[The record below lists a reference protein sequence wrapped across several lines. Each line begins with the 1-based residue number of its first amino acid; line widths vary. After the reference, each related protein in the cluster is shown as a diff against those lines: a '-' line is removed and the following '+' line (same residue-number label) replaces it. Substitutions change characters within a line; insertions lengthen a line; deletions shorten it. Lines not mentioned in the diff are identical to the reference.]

1 MILSSNSPEAKAID
15 ASLDQW
21 RQGDLV
27 LGEQLF
33 VHVGDRSRALSVAA
47 SELGEDG
54 LQAVLSVVEGFAMVS
69 QTCDIVRKCVERP
82 YVEVSPLVAVD
93 ADALLL
99 IQRGGRPSLATLPA
113 LAAKGL
119 AIDLDRV
126 MTVEKS
132 IVATWERTPGWT
144 SDVDARALAQ
154 ALARKRARFAFPDDF
169 NAFASKLH
177 DRLKAKHDKVSEE
190 GRALRALREIRVQA
204 APSWEAAAV
213 ELFFWFIRNETERL
227 DDKLWAEQ
235 LKAWLQLVKPTAR
248 FTKVEGQVATLDDLT
263 GADYVNSD
271 QLDLDHLSSRG
282 KPG

>member
-113 LAAKGL
+113 LAAK
-119 AIDLDRV
+119 A
-126 MTVEKS
+126 E
-132 IVATWERTPGWT
+132 
-144 SDVDARALAQ
+144 
-154 ALARKRARFAFPDDF
+154 LARI
-169 NAFASKLH
+169 
-177 DRLKAKHDKVSEE
+177 
-190 GRALRALREIRVQA
+190 GRYYATESMLVWDA
-204 APSWEAAAV
+204 A
-213 ELFFWFIRNETERL
+213 
-227 DDKLWAEQ
+227 
-235 LKAWLQLVKPTAR
+235 
-248 FTKVEGQVATLDDLT
+248 
-263 GADYVNSD
+263 
-271 QLDLDHLSSRG
+271 SSRYSADATPATG
-282 KPG
+282 SDTLFDFYASLASGASGASAPERGDHAVF